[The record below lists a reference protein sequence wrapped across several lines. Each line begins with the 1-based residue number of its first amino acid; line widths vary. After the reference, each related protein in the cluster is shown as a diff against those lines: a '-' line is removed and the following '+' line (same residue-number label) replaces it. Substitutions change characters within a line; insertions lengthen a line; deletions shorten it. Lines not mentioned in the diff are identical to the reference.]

1 MGMGACRSMVHING
15 PGFVAQHLR
24 VTYSSLYL
32 TSLAGFLLWLT
43 KSPVPSNV
51 PPSYRRFSTFTCH
64 RGHLCVPLPLP
75 CFIPLWCY
83 LSSSFLSFLIELVSS
98 VLLEQYSP
106 VLLSVQTE
114 WDLCQPSHW
123 PWCVIYLFPTVH
135 FSNKDD
141 KIAKALIELLF
152 LVRKREE
159 IQLEAIFRPLALVI
173 CFLTH
178 LKISVLSNRKQKFY
192 LFIFQYPYSCRVYS
206 ITLRCVFCYR
216 LCLS

>member
-1 MGMGACRSMVHING
+1 M
-15 PGFVAQHLR
+15 
-24 VTYSSLYL
+24 
-32 TSLAGFLLWLT
+32 FLPHTGDSQLSHAT
-43 KSPVPSNV
+43 E
-51 PPSYRRFSTFTCH
+51 
-64 RGHLCVPLPLP
+64 HLCVPLPLP

-83 LSSSFLSFLIELVSS
+83 LSSFFFPQL
-98 VLLEQYSP
+98 P
-106 VLLSVQTE
+106 NWTGLLSSSRTVLSSTSE
-114 WDLCQPSHW
+114 CTDLWDLCQPSHW

-135 FSNKDD
+135 FSNKDN